1 MANEIVYVI
10 AASNDF
16 ATESGGYFTDLFSVG
31 DNGGDSTKGAVRFLN
46 VAIGQGVTVNSASLY
61 FYAQSQG
68 AGSGNLKFK
77 TYGIKETNTSNFS
90 SNPFGRAHTTAVD
103 SADNPLPGA
112 GNYKQITV
120 TSMVNEILA
129 QGGWSSGNAMGF
141 FCENDGSNSDV
152 YISDEDGTSY
162 LAIRVSALPNFTPT
176 PVTQAAA
183 AFPAPSDFGISIAK
197 PGQDVRSA
205 TEEQLYFTTRK
216 NCMKVYAEGSTS
228 CTANVEKL
236 IAHNLGYNPQVI
248 AFAQGGGKSFK
259 LPRFFASATDPI
271 GGGLEGDIKS
281 DSTYL
286 RITVFQDSD
295 VYYYIFLDEQA
306 T

>member
-1 MANEIVYVI
+1 MANETTYNI
-10 AASNDF
+10 ASSTDF
-16 ATESGGYFTDLFSVG
+16 VTESAGYFTDLAAVG
-31 DNGGDSTKGAVRFLN
+31 NISGDSTKGAFRFLGIN
-46 VAIGQGVTVNSASLY
+46 IGQGVTVNSASLY
-61 FYAQSQG
+61 FYNKSQG
-68 AGSGNLKFK
+68 GGSGNLKFK
-77 TYGIKETNTSNFS
+77 TYGIKETNTGGFG
-90 SNPFGRAHTTAVD
+90 SNPFGRAHTTAFD
-103 SADNPLPGA
+103 SADNPLPGN

-120 TSMVNEILA
+120 TSIVNEILA

-141 FCENDGSNSDV
+141 LCENDGSNSNV
-152 YISDEDGTSY
+152 YISDEDGVSV

-176 PVTQAAA
+176 PKSQTSGAL
-183 AFPAPSDFGISIAK
+183 PAPSDFGISIAK

-236 IAHNLGYNPQVI
+236 IAHNLGYTPQVI